1 MENFENFELIEGL
14 DGNTRSVA
22 NSVYAN
28 FANIE
33 APPTEVEK
41 KVAAHSGDALDIC
54 FNSLGDSIVTTGADL
69 KVKFWQV
76 KRLQHINTL
85 PLRGK
90 PASILALSNDGDF
103 LFTG

>member
-1 MENFENFELIEGL
+1 MRASVVDSFENFELIEGL
-14 DGNTRSVA
+14 DGSTRSVA

-54 FNSLGDSIVTTGADL
+54 FNSLGD
-69 KVKFWQV
+69 
-76 KRLQHINTL
+76 
-85 PLRGK
+85 
-90 PASILALSNDGDF
+90 
-103 LFTG
+103 